1 MEKSEL
7 QKLSPEELIN
17 LSETNT
23 SDFRWNRS
31 DIYKVLFEKYEKSG
45 EREKLENIRKE
56 ILIFDLST
64 HNSPKKR
71 FDSMMSGIT
80 DKGEEWK
87 YPDLEK
93 DFPKEAIEYYKNRA
107 NVTNNP
113 VLKARYSD
121 VVWEFD
127 KDVNYARLAVRV
139 YLDCCP
145 IYFTNEWDH
154 ELADSLDRAITIASI
169 INDQSLIGE
178 SFKKHY
184 ELIKQLVEK
193 RRFRYLFEIIESILN
208 RERRI
213 REQIDYEYLK
223 SIIESA
229 IADYAQNV
237 PDSFHLQRSFMELLV
252 KIWQIRNN
260 QDERQK
266 IKVRIAES
274 FIEEAEWKKVNYP
287 SGNLVAAS
295 FYEKALQA
303 YMDLGSFPEKVE
315 ELKTKIKEANEAALK
330 TEYKTIS
337 TEVKIPREKI
347 DEYLKMYKGR
357 KTIEVFQTMSVDE
370 NLIPSYERSKEE
382 AIEQAKKF
390 VFQHILPIAIMKGNI
405 CVKHISEEDKKL
417 EYNTIRNFQMS
428 YRMVTHMLLNEIFA
442 LLEKEHPKYIESLS
456 QYLSSSGIIDDKR
469 IPIINHG
476 LQAFKDK
483 EYLASIHILV
493 FQIEGILRDLL
504 GKLGL
509 PTFSY
514 RSNEMRERMLSD
526 ILVTLSQ
533 IEGMDKDFL
542 KFIEIYLCDIRG
554 DNYRNDIAHGLLSL
568 GDFTKENAQLLLL
581 ILIKLLL
588 ILIKLASYNIVK
600 KDKIKGA

>member
-154 ELADSLDRAITIASI
+154 ELGDSLDRAITIASI
-169 INDQSLIGE
+169 INDQSLIDE

-184 ELIKQLVEK
+184 ELIKQLGEK

-213 REQIDYEYLK
+213 REQIDYEYLI

-252 KIWQIRNN
+252 KIWQIRKN

-390 VFQHILPIAIMKGNI
+390 VFQHIIPTPIMKGNI

-581 ILIKLLL
+581 ILIKL
-588 ILIKLASYNIVK
+588 ASYNIVK
-600 KDKIKGA
+600 KNKIKGA

>member
-7 QKLSPEELIN
+7 KKLNPEELIN

-23 SDFRWNRS
+23 SDFRWNRF

-87 YPDLEK
+87 YPDLGK

-127 KDVNYARLAVRV
+127 KDVNYARLAVRA

-169 INDQSLIGE
+169 INDQSLIDE
-178 SFKKHY
+178 SLKKHY

-193 RRFRYLFEIIESILN
+193 RRFRYLFEIIESILK

-213 REQIDYEYLK
+213 RKQIDYEYLI

-274 FIEEAEWKKVNYP
+274 FIEEAEWKKVHYP
-287 SGNLVAAS
+287 SGNMVAAI

-303 YMDLGSFPEKVE
+303 YMGLGKFPEKVK

-347 DEYLKMYKGR
+347 DEYLKKYKGR
-357 KTIEVFQTMSVDE
+357 ETIEVFQTMSLDE

-390 VFQHILPIAIMKGNI
+390 VFQHIVPTRIMKGNI
-405 CVKHISEEDKKL
+405 CVKRISEEDEKL
-417 EYNTIRNFQMS
+417 KYNTIRNFQMS
-428 YRMVTHMLLNEIFA
+428 YQMVTHILLNEIFA

-469 IPIINHG
+469 IAIINHG
-476 LQAFKDK
+476 LRAFKDK

-514 RSNEMRERMLSD
+514 RSNEMRERTLSD
-526 ILVTLSQ
+526 ILVALSQ

-581 ILIKLLL
+581 ILIKV
-588 ILIKLASYNIVK
+588 ASYNIVK
-600 KDKIKGA
+600 KDKIKEA

>member
-1 MEKSEL
+1 
-7 QKLSPEELIN
+7 
-17 LSETNT
+17 
-23 SDFRWNRS
+23 
-31 DIYKVLFEKYEKSG
+31 
-45 EREKLENIRKE
+45 
-56 ILIFDLST
+56 
-64 HNSPKKR
+64 
-71 FDSMMSGIT
+71 MMSGIT

-121 VVWEFD
+121 VVWEFN
-127 KDVNYARLAVRV
+127 KDVNYARLAVRA

-154 ELADSLDRAITIASI
+154 ELADSLDRALTIASI
-169 INDQSLIGE
+169 INDQSLIDE

-213 REQIDYEYLK
+213 REQIDYEYLI

-287 SGNLVAAS
+287 SGNMVAAT

-303 YMDLGSFPEKVE
+303 YIDLGSFSEKVK

-357 KTIEVFQTMSVDE
+357 ETIEVFQTMSLDE

-405 CVKHISEEDKKL
+405 CVKHISEEDEKL
-417 EYNTIRNFQMS
+417 EYNTIINFQMS

-469 IPIINHG
+469 IAIINHG
-476 LQAFKDK
+476 LRAFKDK

-581 ILIKLLL
+581 ILIKL
-588 ILIKLASYNIVK
+588 ASYNIVK